1 VTRAS
6 FGVSPAYF
14 FSRFTTDFTVE
25 EIASALPDVRML
37 GFKGFQLE
45 IYHPHRI
52 QEWKEKGPLLAK
64 AAQKEGLIPTQFVAH
79 FLLHSFDSE
88 TSLFSEFGKNEIRD
102 VMDIL
107 KVFPQCRILT
117 VPIPAFQVDPLRTYS
132 KEDYRKLHQ
141 ALLQKLDYMLKIVT
155 SEGIRMALEIVPA
168 SLVGGIAGF
177 LQICSE
183 LKTDLLGYNFDTGHA
198 YSSKEILALI
208 PAQLNGRI
216 YGTHLKDTFGVGN
229 AAFAPGSGSISWP
242 DLVQNLQ
249 RSGYQG
255 SWDLEIVCPAEKVEE
270 EYRRGL
276 SFLQEILEGVEGP
289 LVSSALC

>member
-1 VTRAS
+1 MARAS

-45 IYHPHRI
+45 IYHPDRI
-52 QEWKEKGPLLAK
+52 REWKEKGSLLAK

-79 FLLHSFDSE
+79 FLLHGFNSE
-88 TSLFSEFGKNEIRD
+88 TSLFSEFGKNEIRE

-107 KVFPQCRILT
+107 KVFPQCRVLT
-117 VPIPAFQVDPLRTYS
+117 VPIPTFQVEPFRTYS
-132 KEDYRKLHQ
+132 GDDYRKLHQ
-141 ALLQKLDYMLKIVT
+141 AFLQKLDYMLKIVT

-183 LKTDLLGYNFDTGHA
+183 LKSNILGYNFDTGHA
-198 YSSKEILALI
+198 YRSKELLALI

-216 YGTHLKDTFGVGN
+216 YGTHLKDTFGGEN
-229 AAFAPGSGSISWP
+229 SAFTPGSGTISWP
-242 DLVQNLQ
+242 DLVRNLQ
-249 RSGYQG
+249 GAGYTG

-270 EYRRGL
+270 EYKRGL
-276 SFLQEILEGVEGP
+276 SFLQEILAGVEGP
-289 LVSSALC
+289 SVSSALC